1 MLQKKEGRPPAEEMM
16 HGDGLPLVWWKAKAI
31 GACCG
36 TRRSGKAILEFDGG
50 ATTVLGVLGG

>member
-36 TRRSGKAILEFDGG
+36 T
-50 ATTVLGVLGG
+50 TVSFAAAE